1 VPFSSSAR
9 EKKIKI
15 TGINHFLLTLT
26 LSPAFAEAASRRQ
39 APGERGGHSSPQ
51 RSWGVFWYI
60 FIKKKV
66 GFAWTYIRIRLG
78 DTMEFTRKIL
88 DAVGNTPL
96 VPLVH
101 VTRGIR
107 PTLRAKLEY
116 FNPTGSVK
124 DRMALYMV
132 EDAERSGLLKPG
144 GTIVEGSSGNTGA
157 ALAMIAAVKG
167 YKCIITMPDKMSN
180 EKRNFMTALGA
191 QVIVTPTDVPP
202 DSPQSYYSVAR
213 RIAAET
219 PNAWYPDQYN
229 NPKNIEAHYHTTGP
243 EIWEQTGGQIDY
255 LVAGIG
261 TGGTLSG
268 AGKYLKERKP
278 DTKVIAVDPEGSVFY
293 EYFKTARL
301 PHPHVYQ
308 VEGIGEDYL
317 VKAVDFSLI
326 DDILQV
332 NDKNSFLMARRL
344 AREEGIFAGGSSGSA
359 VWAALKLAAQAD
371 ADKHIVVILPDSG
384 DRYLSKF
391 YNDEWMK
398 KNGFLV

>member
-1 VPFSSSAR
+1 M
-9 EKKIKI
+9 K
-15 TGINHFLLTLT
+15 
-26 LSPAFAEAASRRQ
+26 
-39 APGERGGHSSPQ
+39 
-51 RSWGVFWYI
+51 
-60 FIKKKV
+60 
-66 GFAWTYIRIRLG
+66 
-78 DTMEFTRKIL
+78 FTRKIL
-88 DAVGNTPL
+88 DTIGNTPL
-96 VPLVH
+96 VRLGH
-101 VTRGIR
+101 VTKGIR
-107 PTLRAKLEY
+107 PVLWAKLEY

-157 ALAMIAAVKG
+157 ALAMISAVKG
-167 YKCIITMPDKMSN
+167 YRCIITMPDKMSN
-180 EKRNFMTALGA
+180 EKKNFMMALGA

-202 DSPQSYYSVAR
+202 DSPESYYSVAR
-213 RIAAET
+213 RIAADT

-243 EIWEQTGGQIDY
+243 EIWEQTQGRIDY

-268 AGKYLKERKP
+268 AGKYLKERRP
-278 DTKVIAVDPEGSVFY
+278 DIKVVAVDPEGSVFY
-293 EYFKTARL
+293 EYFKTGRL
-301 PHPHVYQ
+301 PRPHVYQ
-308 VEGIGEDYL
+308 VEGIGEDHL

-326 DDILQV
+326 DDIGQV
-332 NDKNSFLMARRL
+332 SDKNSFLMARRL

-359 VWAALKLAAQAD
+359 VWAALKLAAQVD
-371 ADKHIVVILPDSG
+371 AGKHIVVILPDSG

-398 KNGFLV
+398 KNGFLKEEENDGI